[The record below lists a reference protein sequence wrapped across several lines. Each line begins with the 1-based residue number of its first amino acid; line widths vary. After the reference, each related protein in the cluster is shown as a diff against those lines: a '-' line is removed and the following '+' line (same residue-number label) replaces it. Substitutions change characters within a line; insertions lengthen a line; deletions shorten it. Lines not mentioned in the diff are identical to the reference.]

1 MVLKDVIKIDER
13 FQTSVNIRF
22 DIDKTNKIDEFIPAK
37 STLDVLETYLENI
50 FEKGNNKA
58 TLLVGPYG
66 KGKSHLLLVL
76 LALLRNRDD
85 KKWHKSIVNFYNK
98 IKNSNFAHKF

>member
-50 FEKGNNKA
+50 
-58 TLLVGPYG
+58 LDR
-66 KGKSHLLLVL
+66 KSV
-76 LALLRNRDD
+76 
-85 KKWHKSIVNFYNK
+85 V
-98 IKNSNFAHKF
+98 

>member
-58 TLLVGPYG
+58 TLLVRTLWKRKITSSSCAPGTF
-66 KGKSHLLLVL
+66 
-76 LALLRNRDD
+76 
-85 KKWHKSIVNFYNK
+85 KKQG
-98 IKNSNFAHKF
+98 

>member
-37 STLDVLETYLENI
+37 STLRSEERR
-50 FEKGNNKA
+50 
-58 TLLVGPYG
+58 VGKECRSRWSPY
-66 KGKSHLLLVL
+66 H
-76 LALLRNRDD
+76 
-85 KKWHKSIVNFYNK
+85 
-98 IKNSNFAHKF
+98 

>member
-50 FEKGNNKA
+50 FEKGSDITGW
-58 TLLVGPYG
+58 TLWKREITSSSCAPGTF
-66 KGKSHLLLVL
+66 
-76 LALLRNRDD
+76 
-85 KKWHKSIVNFYNK
+85 KKQG
-98 IKNSNFAHKF
+98 